1 MPLIRPFRGLRPDP
15 ARAGSV
21 IAPPYDVLSSEE
33 ARRAVVDRPLS
44 FLRVSKA
51 EVDLAENTVGS
62 DEVVFRQAA
71 ANWDFLCRE
80 VLRQDEKASY
90 YCYEL
95 TMGDHRQTGLVAT
108 ASVAA
113 YESGRIRRHE
123 LTRPDKE
130 RDRARHI
137 EALNAQTG
145 PAFLT
150 FRSDATI
157 GALMKAATEGPAD
170 TDTFLDGVRHRLW
183 AVTEP
188 QLIDRLT
195 TAFDALPRVYIA
207 DGHHRTAAARVVA
220 QTRGGPAGLHH
231 WFLAVLFP
239 GDEMRI
245 LNYDRVVAD
254 LNGHT
259 SEGLRAALRK
269 HFRIDAEAQAVR
281 PGMPGEFGMYM
292 EHQWYRLRLDVALPN
307 DPVARLDVS
316 LLQDLVLQPLLGIS
330 DPRRDQRIDFVGGIR
345 GPAALSHRVDQ
356 AGGVAFVL
364 HPTRLSDLMDVADR
378 DGVMPPKSTW
388 FEPKLADGLV
398 SYSLAEG

>member
-15 ARAGSV
+15 ARAGAV

-33 ARRAVVDRPLS
+33 ARRAVVDRPWS

-51 EVDLAENTVGS
+51 EVDLPESTVGS

-71 ANWDFLCRE
+71 ANWEFLCRD
-80 VLRQDEKASY
+80 VLKQDEKASY

-150 FRSDATI
+150 YRSDATI
-157 GALMKAATEGPAD
+157 RELMAAATQGPAN
-170 TDTFLDGVRHRLW
+170 TDTLLEGVRHRLW
-183 AVTEP
+183 AVSEP
-188 QLIDRLT
+188 QLVEGLT
-195 TAFDALPRVYIA
+195 KAFEALPRVYIA

-220 QTRGGPAGLHH
+220 HTRGGHEGLHH

-254 LNGHT
+254 LHGHT
-259 SEGLRAALRK
+259 SESLRAELRK
-269 HFRIDAEAQAVR
+269 HFQIEAETEAVR
-281 PGMPGEFGMYM
+281 PSAPTEFGMYVD
-292 EHQWYRLRLDVALPN
+292 HQWYRLRFQGVLPN

-316 LLQDLVLQPLLGIS
+316 LLQDIVLQPILGIS

-345 GPAALSHRVDQ
+345 GPAALARRVDQ
-356 AGGVAFVL
+356 SGGVAFAL
-364 HPTRLSDLMDVADR
+364 YPTRLSDLMDVADR